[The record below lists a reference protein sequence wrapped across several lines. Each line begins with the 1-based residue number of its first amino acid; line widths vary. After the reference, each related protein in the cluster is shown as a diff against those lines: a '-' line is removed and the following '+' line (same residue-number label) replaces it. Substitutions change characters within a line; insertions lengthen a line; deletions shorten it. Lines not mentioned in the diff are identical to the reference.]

1 MNLITFL
8 KDQEPDFNVR
18 FLSDIWNFR
27 DIDIERNH
35 DFVQILFP
43 LEIRSNNTS
52 HHYYIDS
59 PELLSAL
66 INDDLVKENIIKSS
80 KWFLKFLSRNEH
92 WKKSQDHNHL
102 RITRIIKCIR
112 LIVSDEEADNF
123 YDDVLELLGNDNLIN
138 KRTLEFWSE
147 AWVYNGCFNRR
158 SQ

>member
-123 YDDVLELLGNDNLIN
+123 YDDVLELLGNNNLIN

>member
-35 DFVQILFP
+35 DFIQILFP

-59 PELLSAL
+59 PELLSDL

-92 WKKSQDHNHL
+92 WRKSQDHNHL
-102 RITRIIKCIR
+102 RITRIIKCLR
-112 LIVSDEEADNF
+112 LIISDEEADNF
-123 YDDVLELLGNDNLIN
+123 YDDVLELLGNNNLIN

-147 AWVYNGCFNRR
+147 A
-158 SQ
+158 

>member
-35 DFVQILFP
+35 DFIQILFP

-59 PELLSAL
+59 PELLSDL
-66 INDDLVKENIIKSS
+66 INDDLVRENIIKSS

-92 WKKSQDHNHL
+92 WRKSQDHNHL
-102 RITRIIKCIR
+102 RITRIIKCLR
-112 LIVSDEEADNF
+112 LIISDEEADNF
-123 YDDVLELLGNDNLIN
+123 YNDVLELLGNNNLIN

-147 AWVYNGCFNRR
+147 A
-158 SQ
+158 

>member
-18 FLSDIWNFR
+18 FLSDIWNFK

-35 DFVQILFP
+35 DFIQILFP
-43 LEIRSNNTS
+43 LEIRSNNVS

-59 PELLSAL
+59 PELLSNL
-66 INDDLVKENIIKSS
+66 RNDDLVKENVVKSS

-92 WKKSQDHNHL
+92 WRKSQDHNHL
-102 RITRIIKCIR
+102 RITRIIKCLR

-123 YDDVLELLGNDNLIN
+123 YDDVLELLGNNNLIN

-147 AWVYNGCFNRR
+147 A
-158 SQ
+158 

>member
-35 DFVQILFP
+35 DFIQILFP

-123 YDDVLELLGNDNLIN
+123 YDDVLELLGNNNLIN

-147 AWVYNGCFNRR
+147 AWIYNGCFNRR

>member
-35 DFVQILFP
+35 DFIQILFP

-123 YDDVLELLGNDNLIN
+123 YDDVLELLGNNNLIN

>member
-35 DFVQILFP
+35 DFIQILFP

-80 KWFLKFLSRNEH
+80 KWFLKFLN
-92 WKKSQDHNHL
+92 
-102 RITRIIKCIR
+102 
-112 LIVSDEEADNF
+112 
-123 YDDVLELLGNDNLIN
+123 
-138 KRTLEFWSE
+138 
-147 AWVYNGCFNRR
+147 
-158 SQ
+158 

>member
-35 DFVQILFP
+35 DFIQILFP

-59 PELLSAL
+59 PELLSDL
-66 INDDLVKENIIKSS
+66 INDNLVKENIIKSS

-92 WKKSQDHNHL
+92 WRKSQDHNHL
-102 RITRIIKCIR
+102 RITRIIKCLR

-123 YDDVLELLGNDNLIN
+123 YDDILELLGNNNLIN

-147 AWVYNGCFNRR
+147 A
-158 SQ
+158 

>member
-35 DFVQILFP
+35 DFIQILFP

-59 PELLSAL
+59 PELLSDL

-92 WKKSQDHNHL
+92 WRKSQDHNHL
-102 RITRIIKCIR
+102 RITRIIKCLR

-123 YDDVLELLGNDNLIN
+123 YDDVLELLGNNNLVN

-147 AWVYNGCFNRR
+147 A
-158 SQ
+158 

>member
-35 DFVQILFP
+35 DFIQILFP

-59 PELLSAL
+59 PELLSDL

-92 WKKSQDHNHL
+92 WRKSQDHNHL
-102 RITRIIKCIR
+102 RITRIIKCLR
-112 LIVSDEEADNF
+112 LIISDEEADNF
-123 YDDVLELLGNDNLIN
+123 YDDVLELLGNNNLIN
-138 KRTLEFWSE
+138 KRTLEFWS
-147 AWVYNGCFNRR
+147 
-158 SQ
+158 

>member
-35 DFVQILFP
+35 DFIQILFP

-59 PELLSAL
+59 PELLSDL

-80 KWFLKFLSRNEH
+80 KWFLNFLNRNEH

-123 YDDVLELLGNDNLIN
+123 YDDVLELLGNNNLIN

-147 AWVYNGCFNRR
+147 A
-158 SQ
+158 

>member
-8 KDQEPDFNVR
+8 KDQEPDFKVR

-35 DFVQILFP
+35 DFIQILFP
-43 LEIRSNNTS
+43 LEIRSNNIS

-59 PELLSAL
+59 PELLSKL
-66 INDDLVKENIIKSS
+66 RNDNLVKENVVKSS

-92 WKKSQDHNHL
+92 WRKSQDHNHL
-102 RITRIIKCIR
+102 RITRIIKCLR

-123 YDDVLELLGNDNLIN
+123 YDDVLELLGNNNLIN

-147 AWVYNGCFNRR
+147 A
-158 SQ
+158 

>member
-35 DFVQILFP
+35 DFIQILFP

-59 PELLSAL
+59 PELLSDL

-92 WKKSQDHNHL
+92 WRKSQDHNHL
-102 RITRIIKCIR
+102 RITRIIKCLR

-123 YDDVLELLGNDNLIN
+123 YDEVLEILGNNNLIN
-138 KRTLEFWSE
+138 KKTLEFWAE
-147 AWVYNGCFNRR
+147 A
-158 SQ
+158 